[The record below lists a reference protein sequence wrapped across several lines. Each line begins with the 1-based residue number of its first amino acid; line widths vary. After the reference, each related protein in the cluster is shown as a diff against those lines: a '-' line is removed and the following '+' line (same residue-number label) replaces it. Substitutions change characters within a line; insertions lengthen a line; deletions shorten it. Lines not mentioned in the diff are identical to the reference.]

1 MVVCDKVGGL
11 AQFACSSHRLCCA
24 PAEGC
29 GTVLL
34 DSSGELPTAGRNKAK
49 NGLHKTLFVLFLSLP
64 LPLSLSLSLCLSLS
78 PTPSWQS
85 LDPDSSTHPR
95 KLFSRRPGRKMTRRM
110 SAWAVQATAVLLPLS
125 GELGLRFRACGFRVR
140 KQWFRSPGQNGCG
153 LRV

>member
-11 AQFACSSHRLCCA
+11 AQFACSSHRFCCA

-49 NGLHKTLFVLFLSLP
+49 NGLHKTLFVLFLSL
-64 LPLSLSLSLCLSLS
+64 SLS
-78 PTPSWQS
+78 PTPSWQI
-85 LDPDSSTHPR
+85 LDLDSSTHPR
-95 KLFSRRPGRKMTRRM
+95 KLFSRRPGRTMTRRM